1 MAHNWCKECN
11 ANYDCFIA
19 DELKKALEPLAAVLP
34 ENGLSNL
41 VQEGNNMKVFQIVKT
56 HDKEPNDELLYELA
70 SFSPIGAVSGDHPVA
85 PSTEYYNRI
94 MKENSVSTF
103 KNWKALSLLDSF
115 TVLGGEN
122 FGSWT
127 WENKYFPLIYLRCF
141 FEKAFCFSRNNAYR
155 MGEKVENLD
164 KDMSDMEKFYF
175 YNNISSNFQPNL
187 LYKSMA
193 KGMGIK
199 EERLEISRQIK
210 EAANQK
216 REEDRNRVN
225 KRITIITALV
235 SLFAVF
241 SIAWD
246 TFSLIKEGW
255 FSGYNSPRT
264 AIGFS
269 IASLVAVCVLLILLF
284 RHFSS
289 DDKN

>member
-1 MAHNWCKECN
+1 M
-11 ANYDCFIA
+11 
-19 DELKKALEPLAAVLP
+19 
-34 ENGLSNL
+34 
-41 VQEGNNMKVFQIVKT
+41 T
-56 HDKEPNDELLYELA
+56 
-70 SFSPIGAVSGDHPVA
+70 
-85 PSTEYYNRI
+85 
-94 MKENSVSTF
+94 
-103 KNWKALSLLDSF
+103 
-115 TVLGGEN
+115 
-122 FGSWT
+122 
-127 WENKYFPLIYLRCF
+127 
-141 FEKAFCFSRNNAYR
+141 
-155 MGEKVENLD
+155 
-164 KDMSDMEKFYF
+164 DMSDMEKFYF

-187 LYKSMA
+187 LYKQMA

-216 REEDRNRVN
+216 REENRNRVN

-255 FSGYNSPRT
+255 FSGVNSPRT

-269 IASLVAVCVLLILLF
+269 LASLVAVSILLILLF